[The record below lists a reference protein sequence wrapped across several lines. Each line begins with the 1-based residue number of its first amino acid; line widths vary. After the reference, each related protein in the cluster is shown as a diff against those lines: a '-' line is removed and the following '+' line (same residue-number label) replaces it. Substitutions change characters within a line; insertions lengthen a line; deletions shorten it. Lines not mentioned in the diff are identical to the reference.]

1 MRGRGGGGLK
11 GWYHH
16 LIRAMIS
23 FSEARQIQ
31 CGGKIEDLS
40 AFWKPISR
48 VEQGWRDMISEM
60 DQENFAEVD
69 RDNCALK
76 LTQRRKNRGKSNQVL
91 FIKSKQNMHLGKRR
105 DGGGG
110 GKGGERE
117 IDQWV
122 KWLMK
127 SVLSVQ

>member
-1 MRGRGGGGLK
+1 
-11 GWYHH
+11 
-16 LIRAMIS
+16 
-23 FSEARQIQ
+23 
-31 CGGKIEDLS
+31 
-40 AFWKPISR
+40 
-48 VEQGWRDMISEM
+48 MISEM

-91 FIKSKQNMHLGKRR
+91 FIQVIIECFFT
-105 DGGGG
+105 DGGGRG
-110 GKGGERE
+110 EGGERE

>member
-1 MRGRGGGGLK
+1 MVQGNRRCRGE
-11 GWYHH
+11 
-16 LIRAMIS
+16 
-23 FSEARQIQ
+23 SEAGQIQ

-76 LTQRRKNRGKSNQVL
+76 LTQRRKNRGKSNQVI
-91 FIKSKQNMHLGKRR
+91 FINQNKTCT
-105 DGGGG
+105 
-110 GKGGERE
+110 
-117 IDQWV
+117 
-122 KWLMK
+122 
-127 SVLSVQ
+127 

>member
-1 MRGRGGGGLK
+1 
-11 GWYHH
+11 
-16 LIRAMIS
+16 MIS

-40 AFWKPISR
+40 AFWKTISR
-48 VEQGWRDMISEM
+48 VEQEWRDMISEM

-91 FIKSKQNMHLGKRR
+91 FIKSKQNMHLGKKR
-105 DGGGG
+105 DGR
-110 GKGGERE
+110 GGEGGRGRE
-117 IDQWV
+117 GNRSMGKMANEISFV
-122 KWLMK
+122 C
-127 SVLSVQ
+127 SVIADSAPGVFG

>member
-1 MRGRGGGGLK
+1 
-11 GWYHH
+11 
-16 LIRAMIS
+16 
-23 FSEARQIQ
+23 
-31 CGGKIEDLS
+31 
-40 AFWKPISR
+40 
-48 VEQGWRDMISEM
+48 MISEM

-76 LTQRRKNRGKSNQVL
+76 LTQRRKKQGKSNQVL

-105 DGGGG
+105 DGGGR
-110 GKGGERE
+110 GERE

>member
-1 MRGRGGGGLK
+1 
-11 GWYHH
+11 
-16 LIRAMIS
+16 
-23 FSEARQIQ
+23 
-31 CGGKIEDLS
+31 
-40 AFWKPISR
+40 
-48 VEQGWRDMISEM
+48 MISEM

-76 LTQRRKNRGKSNQVL
+76 LTQRRKKQGKSNQVL

-105 DGGGG
+105 DGEGGE
-110 GKGGERE
+110 GGERE

>member
-1 MRGRGGGGLK
+1 MLNS
-11 GWYHH
+11 
-16 LIRAMIS
+16 I
-23 FSEARQIQ
+23 EAGQIQ

-76 LTQRRKNRGKSNQVL
+76 LTQRRK
-91 FIKSKQNMHLGKRR
+91 KQ
-105 DGGGG
+105 
-110 GKGGERE
+110 GE
-117 IDQWV
+117 
-122 KWLMK
+122 K
-127 SVLSVQ
+127 

>member
-1 MRGRGGGGLK
+1 
-11 GWYHH
+11 
-16 LIRAMIS
+16 
-23 FSEARQIQ
+23 
-31 CGGKIEDLS
+31 
-40 AFWKPISR
+40 
-48 VEQGWRDMISEM
+48 MISEM
-60 DQENFAEVD
+60 DQEDFAEVD

-91 FIKSKQNMHLGKRR
+91 FIKSKQNMHLGKKR
-105 DGGGG
+105 DGGGKG
-110 GKGGERE
+110 EGGERE

>member
-1 MRGRGGGGLK
+1 
-11 GWYHH
+11 
-16 LIRAMIS
+16 
-23 FSEARQIQ
+23 
-31 CGGKIEDLS
+31 
-40 AFWKPISR
+40 
-48 VEQGWRDMISEM
+48 MISEM

-69 RDNCALK
+69 RNNCALK
-76 LTQRRKNRGKSNQVL
+76 LTQRRKKQGKSNQVL

-110 GKGGERE
+110 KGGERE